1 MCEGI
6 NCLVCVSC
14 VFGLGFLVK
23 RLKLR
28 VDSARWIVK
37 DVVFL
42 LVQTVWET

>member
-6 NCLVCVSC
+6 NCLVCVAS
-14 VFGLGFLVK
+14 VFGLGFSVK